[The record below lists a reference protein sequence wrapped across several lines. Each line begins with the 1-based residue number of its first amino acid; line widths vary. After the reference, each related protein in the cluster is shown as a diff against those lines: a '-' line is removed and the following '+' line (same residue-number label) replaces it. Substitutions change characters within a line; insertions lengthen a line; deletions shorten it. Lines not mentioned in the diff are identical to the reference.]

1 MSINFLLRKS
11 LAFVMSLLLV
21 SSMSMTMLMAQG
33 TQSGP
38 QLPTQQTTA
47 VVPPSSDVGLSEL
60 NAATTGTRVD
70 LLTFTDTHGHVD
82 SLMNDADPGAARLV
96 AYAEWLR
103 LQNPNPDNVMILP
116 GGDEFHGH
124 PLSNYLRGSP
134 MVSMLNYLGVEYM
147 ALGNHEFS
155 FGGIPTGPDG
165 KLSGDLNATFLAA
178 DLFYAPG
185 HPRAGQQPDWVKPY
199 AVVTFENNVKVGLI
213 GFMTAGMAHL
223 VTGEFMSNFELRT
236 PTVLN
241 PDPAWIQY
249 YQNMV
254 TRLRD
259 EYGVDAVVAV
269 THMSTNALTH
279 PTDPGGETGR
289 LASMLDLDAII
300 GGHTHQR
307 HNFVMHGTRIME
319 AGWHGRTMGRISL
332 AFDSNNTLTE
342 VTGWLSPTSPTL
354 PAADVNSVRDFIRPA
369 GFTFSGD
376 PFPASQHPQ
385 FELVRHHFEAFSAI
399 MQEYADQAEEYLGRV
414 IGPRG
419 VYSNT
424 RNDRNVW
431 VTRLVSDYV
440 ARSEQNAGG
449 WDVPHWQSNESSWVY
464 VSNFGG
470 WRNVG
475 PFVFDPSTP
484 VTVRQMY
491 STMPFNNTILLYEM
505 LGKDLLVLLN
515 MQASANASLNPPV
528 FGLNGGQPPV
538 VDGAF
543 TLGQQIGN
551 LTVSI
556 ARSTNLADG
565 VVEFPLLQWY
575 LTHNG
580 QPIRNDDTVYRV
592 IGSNFTQGAASSLLP
607 GATPVSGGDRF
618 PIPGTTTGNARG
630 FTFLGM
636 PMALMQDGTLVPYNE
651 IPTDNTLWEVEGLRT
666 LRSAMIAQQEYRNA
680 NPDFTGRLTV
690 AATGNGTATIASPFA
705 PGNRTYTVNAL
716 PQHVTVRA
724 QVAPDAPEGVVFV
737 GWFRGNRRVS
747 RDLVYTFVQRDAMVL
762 EARFALATDPVI
774 AYEDVVEAISANSD
788 YSIFL
793 QALTATGLLTTL
805 TGDGPFTVFA
815 PTNAAFEALRAY
827 LGITMEELLAHNQL
841 QRVLQAHLVA
851 GRLFAADF
859 TDGLAQP
866 TLLDGFVLNFG
877 LRAPQ
882 GATTLAAT
890 LDVIIN
896 NNVELSH
903 VDVASFNGVVHGV
916 NAMFLPITRDVE
928 SPIPPTGD
936 NNTLIW
942 VVLLLVLGSGLVF
955 VTAPKKGSKAH

>member
-1 MSINFLLRKS
+1 MRMNVMLRKS

-21 SSMSMTMLMAQG
+21 TSMSVTMLIAQG
-33 TQSGP
+33 TQSSAP
-38 QLPTQQTTA
+38 LPSQQIATT
-47 VVPPSSDVGLSEL
+47 VPPSSDLGLSEPSAS
-60 NAATTGTRVD
+60 NSGIRVD

-96 AYAEWLR
+96 AYLEWLR
-103 LQNPNPDNVMILP
+103 SRNPNPENVMILP

-124 PLSNYLRGSP
+124 PLSNYLRGAP

-165 KLSGDLNATFLAA
+165 KLSGNLNATFLAA

-199 AVVTFENNVKVGLI
+199 AVVTMENNVKIGLI
-213 GFMTAGMAHL
+213 GFMTAGMSHL
-223 VTGEFMSNFELRT
+223 VSGAFMSDFELRT

-241 PDPAWIQY
+241 PDPAWITY
-249 YQNMV
+249 YENMIAK
-254 TRLRD
+254 LRED
-259 EYGVDAVVAV
+259 YGVNAVVAV
-269 THMSTNALTH
+269 THMSTNALNH
-279 PTDPGGETGR
+279 ATDPGGETGR
-289 LASMLDLDAII
+289 LASMFKLDAII

-307 HNFVMHGTRIME
+307 HDFVMHGARIME
-319 AGWHGRTMGRISL
+319 AGWHGRTVGRISL
-332 AFDSNNTLTE
+332 NFDANNTLTS
-342 VTGWLSPTSPTL
+342 VTGELSALATAL
-354 PAADVNSVRDFIRPA
+354 PGTTVGSVRDFFRPA
-369 GFTFSGD
+369 GFTFDGI
-376 PFPASQHPQ
+376 PFPAAQHPE
-385 FELVRHHFEAFSAI
+385 FESVRHHFNNVSAM
-399 MQEYADQAEEYLGRV
+399 MQQYAEQAEEYLGRV
-414 IGPRG
+414 LGPRG

-440 ARSEQNAGG
+440 ARSEKNVGG
-449 WDVPHWQSNESSWVY
+449 WDVPHWQSTQDSWVY

-484 VTVRQMY
+484 VTMRQMY

-505 LGKDLLVLLN
+505 LGRDLLVLLN
-515 MQASANASLNPPV
+515 MRASANASLNPAV

-543 TLGQQIGN
+543 TLGQQIGD
-551 LTVSI
+551 LTVSV
-556 ARSTNLADG
+556 ARGTNLADG
-565 VVEFPLLQWY
+565 VDQFPLLQWY

-580 QPIRNDDTVYRV
+580 EPIRNDDTVYRV
-592 IGSNFTQGAASSLLP
+592 IGSNFTQGPAASLLP
-607 GATPVSGGDRF
+607 GATPANGGDRF
-618 PIPGTTTGNARG
+618 PIPGTAHGNARG

-666 LRSAMIAQQEYRNA
+666 LRSAMIAQQEYRNN

-690 AATGNGTATIASPFA
+690 TASGHGVASIISPFA
-705 PGNRTYTVNAL
+705 PGDRSYTVNAL

-724 QVAPDAPEGVVFV
+724 QATHEDAVFV

-747 RDLVYTFVQRDAMVL
+747 RDVQFSFVQREAMVL

-774 AYEDVVEAISANSD
+774 EFESVVDAIAANSD
-788 YSIFL
+788 YSYFA
-793 QALTATGLLTTL
+793 QALTTAGLLDVL
-805 TGDGPFTVFA
+805 TGDGPFTVFV
-815 PTNAAFEALRAY
+815 PTNEAMEAFLAKHGLT
-827 LGITMEELLAHNQL
+827 LDELLAHDQL
-841 QRVLQAHLVA
+841 KHLLQAHIIE
-851 GRLFAADF
+851 GRLLPTDF
-859 TDGLAQP
+859 TDGLTKP
-866 TLLDGFVLNFG
+866 TLLGGFVLNFT

-882 GATTLAAT
+882 GASTLAAT
-890 LDVIIN
+890 LDVLIN
-896 NNVELSH
+896 GDVELVH
-903 VDVASFNGVVHGV
+903 IDVESFNGVVYGV
-916 NAMFLPITRDVE
+916 NAIFLPFSPDVE
-928 SPIPPTGD
+928 TVIPPTGD
-936 NNTLIW
+936 NNALWW
-942 VVLLLVLGSGLVF
+942 VIVLLVLGTGLVVVSSSKKDK
-955 VTAPKKGSKAH
+955 VTH